1 MIVHNDYEDV
11 FEGTHKSNKKLI
23 KVALLAAGLDSPVE
37 GAMVWH
43 KVNYLRRDYDFDS
56 PKISGSIE
64 MRVCMCSDIL

>member
-23 KVALLAAGLDSPVE
+23 KVALLAAGLFRLRLIYSPVE

-56 PKISGSIE
+56 PKDI
-64 MRVCMCSDIL
+64 RVN